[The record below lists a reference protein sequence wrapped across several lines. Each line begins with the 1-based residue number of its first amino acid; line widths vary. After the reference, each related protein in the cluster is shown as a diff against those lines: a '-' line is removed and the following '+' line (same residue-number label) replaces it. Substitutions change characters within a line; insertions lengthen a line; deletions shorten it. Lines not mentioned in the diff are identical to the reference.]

1 MGALEAQ
8 GYKFTGVDGALKV
21 IRGFIMVLKA
31 ERMMNLYRV
40 IGSMVIGDASV
51 ATEKEDT
58 TRL

>member
-1 MGALEAQ
+1 
-8 GYKFTGVDGALKV
+8 
-21 IRGFIMVLKA
+21 MVLKA
-31 ERMMNLYRV
+31 KCMVNLYKI